1 MAEQELRAVLDQ
13 LHSQM
18 RRSNLGTAASLL
30 SRAKLALLKLD
41 ALLPTENTP
50 GVHLALARETLE
62 LGALISI
69 RLQDPEQFTRYFQQL
84 QPFYALPP
92 ERLPAQSGNASK
104 LTGLYLLLLL
114 SQGDYLSFHMLLES
128 LELAAAQNQ
137 MRQGGAG
144 NTLVDDEYIQYPVR
158 LEQALMEGSYDR
170 VWGETKRERVPG
182 EEFAV
187 FSEVGD
193 CSALVRA
200 YGFRFSSGLY
210 GLRLLPARRKRTGP
224 SPSAM
229 PKTCSSSIPRVP
241 SFSFLNRGGG
251 RSRTAGYGSPGRSKI
266 SMLRRRTYSA
276 RAGRSSRIPWVTPES
291 WKPLFDDRLL
301 IRQIRRAVSRP
312 TRH

>member
-1 MAEQELRAVLDQ
+1 MAEQELRTVLDQ
-13 LHSQM
+13 LHAQM
-18 RRSNLGTAASLL
+18 RRNNLGSAASLL
-30 SRAKLALLKLD
+30 SRAKLALLKLE
-41 ALLPTENTP
+41 ALLPTANTP

-84 QPFYALPP
+84 QPFYALPS

-114 SQGDYLSFHMLLES
+114 SQGDYLSFHMMLES

-137 MRQGGAG
+137 ARQDGG

-187 FSEVGD
+187 FSEV
-193 CSALVRA
+193 SRPLQ
-200 YGFRFSSGLY
+200 
-210 GLRLLPARRKRTGP
+210 
-224 SPSAM
+224 
-229 PKTCSSSIPRVP
+229 
-241 SFSFLNRGGG
+241 
-251 RSRTAGYGSPGRSKI
+251 RSVLI
-266 SMLRRRTYSA
+266 
-276 RAGRSSRIPWVTPES
+276 RAGSHWYDSG
-291 WKPLFDDRLL
+291 
-301 IRQIRRAVSRP
+301 
-312 TRH
+312 

>member
-1 MAEQELRAVLDQ
+1 MAEQELRTVLDQ
-13 LHSQM
+13 LHAQM
-18 RRSNLGTAASLL
+18 RRNNYGSAASLL
-30 SRAKLALLKLD
+30 SRAKLALLKLE
-41 ALLPTENTP
+41 ALLPTANTP

-84 QPFYALPP
+84 QPFYALPS

-182 EEFAV
+182 EEFEV
-187 FSEVGD
+187 FSEV
-193 CSALVRA
+193 R
-200 YGFRFSSGLY
+200 
-210 GLRLLPARRKRTGP
+210 RLPL
-224 SPSAM
+224 
-229 PKTCSSSIPRVP
+229 
-241 SFSFLNRGGG
+241 
-251 RSRTAGYGSPGRSKI
+251 
-266 SMLRRRTYSA
+266 
-276 RAGRSSRIPWVTPES
+276 SSRS
-291 WKPLFDDRLL
+291 HSFD
-301 IRQIRRAVSRP
+301 V
-312 TRH
+312 